1 MTITTSS
8 AAAIGLAALL
18 AASGFAYIDA
28 RNQLDKTETRLTATQ
43 TERDNLTTER
53 DNLTKQVDTLQQE
66 VKDLE
71 QQVSSGRTSVND
83 LQGQLRERERAI
95 AAFDG
100 QIDTLSTCLQG
111 VVEGMSEMSNGD
123 QAGALLT
130 FSSVSATCRQADK
143 IIEQRNSNNSGTSYG
158 QGQSLTTRSSF

>member
-1 MTITTSS
+1 MTITASS
-8 AAAIGLAALL
+8 AAAVGLAALL

-28 RNQLDKTETRLTATQ
+28 RNQLDKTETRLTTTQ
-43 TERDNLTTER
+43 TERDQ
-53 DNLTKQVDTLQQE
+53 LTKQVDDLQQQ

-71 QQVSSGRTSVND
+71 QQVSSGKTSVSD
-83 LQGQLRERERAI
+83 LQGQLGERERAI

-100 QIDTLSTCLQG
+100 QVDTLSTCLQG

>member
-1 MTITTSS
+1 MTITASS
-8 AAAIGLAALL
+8 AAAVGLAALL

-28 RNQLDKTETRLTATQ
+28 RNQLDKTETRLTTTQ
-43 TERDNLTTER
+43 TERDQ
-53 DNLTKQVDTLQQE
+53 LTKQVDDLQQQ

-71 QQVSSGRTSVND
+71 QQVSSGKTSVSD
-83 LQGQLRERERAI
+83 LQGQLGERERAI

-100 QIDTLSTCLQG
+100 QVDTLSTCLQG

-158 QGQSLTTRSSF
+158 QGQSITTRSSF

>member
-1 MTITTSS
+1 MTITASS
-8 AAAIGLAALL
+8 AAAVGLAALL

-28 RNQLDKTETRLTATQ
+28 RNQLDKTETRLTTTQ
-43 TERDNLTTER
+43 TERDQ
-53 DNLTKQVDTLQQE
+53 LTKQVDDLQQQ

-71 QQVSSGRTSVND
+71 QQVSSSNSSVSD
-83 LQGQLRERERAI
+83 LQGQLGDRERAI

-130 FSSVSATCRQADK
+130 FSSVSATCKQAGK

-158 QGQSLTTRSSF
+158 QGQSLTTRSF

>member
-1 MTITTSS
+1 MTITASS
-8 AAAIGLAALL
+8 AAAVGLAALL

-28 RNQLDKTETRLTATQ
+28 RNQLDKTETRLTTTQ
-43 TERDNLTTER
+43 TERDQ
-53 DNLTKQVDTLQQE
+53 LTKQVDDLQQQ

-71 QQVSSGRTSVND
+71 QQVSSGKTSVSD
-83 LQGQLRERERAI
+83 LQGQLGDRERAI

-100 QIDTLSTCLQG
+100 QVDTLSTCLQG

>member
-1 MTITTSS
+1 MTITASS
-8 AAAIGLAALL
+8 AAAVGLAALL

-28 RNQLDKTETRLTATQ
+28 RNQLDKTEDRLTTTQ
-43 TERDNLTTER
+43 TERDQ
-53 DNLTKQVDTLQQE
+53 LTKQVDDLQQQ

-71 QQVSSGRTSVND
+71 QQVSSGKTSVSD
-83 LQGQLRERERAI
+83 LQGQLGDRERAI

-123 QAGALLT
+123 QAAALLT

>member
-1 MTITTSS
+1 MTITASS
-8 AAAIGLAALL
+8 AAAVGLAALL

-28 RNQLDKTETRLTATQ
+28 RNQLDKTEDRLTTTQ
-43 TERDNLTTER
+43 TERDQ
-53 DNLTKQVDTLQQE
+53 LTKQVDDLQQQ

-71 QQVSSGRTSVND
+71 QQVSSGKTSVSD
-83 LQGQLRERERAI
+83 LQGQLGDRERAI